1 MRRAVKENKKY
12 KSKKSANSKMYIPF
26 LVFCDLFW
34 QLLLEISSIL
44 SSSLEK
50 ETFVIYPTS
59 RGYIFAEWAVV
70 QWVASAD
77 NSSIL
82 FSMVHAQNSS
92 SDSQAQLIVRSVVE
106 WCKSGG
112 NKKIVN
118 TLICYARLT
127 QCSKPVENRKK
138 TCFFNLLVQTSGR
151 IWTVVG
157 RGYFLHDSSHSKNVA
172 SARRVFVIYL
182 PMYYY

>member
-12 KSKKSANSKMYIPF
+12 KSNKSTNSKMYIPF

-112 NKKIVN
+112 NKKLRILWSAMQDSHN
-118 TLICYARLT
+118 AL
-127 QCSKPVENRKK
+127 NRSRTEKK